1 MFADEPAP
9 SKKFSVNDETLG
21 VKIGTNN
28 ERIFMKHAVCA
39 VFDKKTATYDNIFNI
54 RHPGEAIRQWDTLR
68 KNPETK
74 FGKNPEDFDLM
85 QIAWYDDSTGTIE
98 QILPHTHL
106 ASGV

>member
-1 MFADEPAP
+1 MEIYTTHPDYPG
-9 SKKFSVNDETLG
+9 ETNIIL
-21 VKIGTNN
+21 
-28 ERIFMKHAVCA
+28 EDQRMKHAVCA